1 MRLHVKLNFKFS
13 YAIGVRHAVAN
24 LMLER
29 KIMKQKLFVL
39 FLIAF
44 TISSCNI
51 PSSITS
57 TPQFETPVIVPTN
70 TISTGGVVTFQNV
83 SVTLPLGVAQDAQ
96 TEVVSAII
104 DPNNSPWWQ
113 IAPEHFK
120 FTLTGYQL
128 QNKFLEPQI
137 LDYQADEYAKLN
149 TNAAEQIAKVK
160 AVISNGPLTKETVP
174 NWVMNAGQLIS
185 AKMQVV
191 EFQSGRGV
199 RFLTEYAQYP
209 APINNRELF
218 YLFQGLT
225 DDGKYY
231 IVATLPVT
239 SSILPEDEKPES
251 PVPPGGVALPSGTL
265 PDQAYYDAVT
275 KALDGMYEDS
285 FNPSLFQLDALVQ
298 SITVTP

>member
-1 MRLHVKLNFKFS
+1 MKPKLI
-13 YAIGVRHAVAN
+13 A
-24 LMLER
+24 
-29 KIMKQKLFVL
+29 L

-51 PSSITS
+51 PSVTS
-57 TPQFETPVIVPTN
+57 TAPAATPVIVPTS
-70 TISTGGVVTFQNV
+70 TISTGGIVTFKNV

-96 TEVVSAII
+96 TEVVPAVT
-104 DPNNSPWWQ
+104 DPNSSPWWQ
-113 IAPEHFK
+113 IAPEHVK

-128 QNKFLEPQI
+128 QDKFIEPQI
-137 LDYQADEYAKLN
+137 LVIPADQYAQLN

-160 AVISNGPLTKETVP
+160 AIISNGPLTKETLP
-174 NWVMNAGQLIS
+174 NWVMNAAQLFAS
-185 AKMQVV
+185 QMKVV
-191 EFQSGRGV
+191 DFKGGRGV
-199 RFLTEYAQYP
+199 RFLTQYDQFP
-209 APINNRELF
+209 APINNHELF

-225 DDGKYY
+225 NDGKYY

-251 PVPPGGVALPSGTL
+251 AVPAGGVGFPTATG